1 MSLKAL
7 SLGLAAAAAACITVT
22 GSTNATPIVVTLGDG
37 HGLADGS
44 RLAIAGIT
52 GNTAANGE
60 WTLKFTAENTAQL
73 VGSAG
78 NGVHGGTPRAAVICD
93 TTPFGKGHSAV
104 LSLSGNLVGTVAIEA
119 YDSYADF
126 AAGTNGG
133 GTAVAPVPS
142 PSDVTN
148 TTGNTSTTPASSSLV
163 MAAGDT
169 GREVEVKLARYM
181 RAVVSAYT
189 SGQIRPVLKA

>member
-7 SLGLAAAAAACITVT
+7 SLGLAADAAACLTIT
-22 GSTNATPIVVTLGDG
+22 GSTNATPIVITLGDG

-44 RLAIAGIT
+44 RIAVAGIT
-52 GNTAANGE
+52 GNTGANGE
-60 WTLKFTAENTAQL
+60 WTLKFTGENTAQL
-73 VGSAG
+73 VGSVG
-78 NGVHGGTPRAAVICD
+78 NGVHGGTPRVAVICD

-104 LSLSGNLVGTVAIEA
+104 LSLPGNLVGTVAVEA

-133 GTAVAPVPS
+133 GTAVAPAPS

-148 TTGNTSTTPASSSLV
+148 TAGNASTTPASSSFA
-163 MAAGDT
+163 MTAADA
-169 GREVEVKLARYM
+169 GRDVEVRLARYM

-189 SGQIRPVLKA
+189 SGTVRPVLKA